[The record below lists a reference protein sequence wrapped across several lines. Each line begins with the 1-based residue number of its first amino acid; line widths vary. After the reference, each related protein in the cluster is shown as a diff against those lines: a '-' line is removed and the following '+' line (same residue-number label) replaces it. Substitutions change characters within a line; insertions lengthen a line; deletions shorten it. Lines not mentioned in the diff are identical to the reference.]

1 MTPVNAEMRFYAID
15 GHDAIDTLAI
25 ILHITVIIE
34 RIGHLLI
41 AKQAVVFIGN
51 GRHLLIAKQ
60 AVVFIGNGLYEGKY
74 PCIFDVHSG
83 WLATDPFII
92 GCPGYSSQLT
102 QILYGTLFV
111 TARCLN

>member
-1 MTPVNAEMRFYAID
+1 MTPANAEMRFYTID

-51 GRHLLIAKQ
+51 GP
-60 AVVFIGNGLYEGKY
+60 YEGKY

-83 WLATDPFII
+83 RLAMDPFII
-92 GCPGYSSQLT
+92 GCPGYAS
-102 QILYGTLFV
+102 
-111 TARCLN
+111 

>member
-1 MTPVNAEMRFYAID
+1 MTPVNTEMRFYAID

-51 GRHLLIAKQ
+51 GPH
-60 AVVFIGNGLYEGKY
+60 EGKY
-74 PCIFDVHSG
+74 PCIFYVH
-83 WLATDPFII
+83 LIMAILI
-92 GCPGYSSQLT
+92 SSKWV
-102 QILYGTLFV
+102 I
-111 TARCLN
+111 

>member
-1 MTPVNAEMRFYAID
+1 MTPANAEMRFYAID

-51 GRHLLIAKQ
+51 GP
-60 AVVFIGNGLYEGKY
+60 YEGKY

-83 WLATDPFII
+83 RLAMDPFII
-92 GCPGYSSQLT
+92 GCPGYAS
-102 QILYGTLFV
+102 
-111 TARCLN
+111 